1 MQELIRQFAEGEE
14 TLINRLEIESNES
27 IEPQPSTSNGAAFA
41 CGALPLEQNEMHE
54 QMYDYIYL

>member
-27 IEPQPSTSNGAAFA
+27 IEPQPSTSTGTDQ
-41 CGALPLEQNEMHE
+41 PLEQNEMHE

>member
-27 IEPQPSTSNGAAFA
+27 IEPQPSTSNGADQ
-41 CGALPLEQNEMHE
+41 PLEQNEMHE
-54 QMYDYIYL
+54 QMYDLLYYYH

>member
-27 IEPQPSTSNGAAFA
+27 IEPQPSTSTGTDQ
-41 CGALPLEQNEMHE
+41 PLEQNEMHE
-54 QMYDYIYL
+54 QMYDLLYYYH